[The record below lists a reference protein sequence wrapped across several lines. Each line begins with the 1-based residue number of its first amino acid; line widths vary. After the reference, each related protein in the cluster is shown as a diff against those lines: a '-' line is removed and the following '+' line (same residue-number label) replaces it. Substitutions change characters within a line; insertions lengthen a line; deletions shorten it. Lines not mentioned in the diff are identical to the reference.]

1 MSYFPNRPRCI
12 ALAIAALLFS
22 AAARATLVAVV
33 PARDGLAIAADSRYT
48 FMGAPCDGAFKII
61 EPARPLRTV
70 AFVTGDSIFVAP
82 PPAGENPCR
91 YLATAPRLLDMGAVV
106 KAYLD
111 RGSNN
116 PAGISMPGLAAE
128 CVRAVDAFRHRYPKA
143 LQSYAG
149 MDLFSVVVASY
160 DPSRHV
166 STLWNFVVRID
177 ALSRSIEAARLD
189 RTTIAPPTPRGVWI
203 YGETGYVNREVYA
216 GPARRFLQP
225 ATQNF
230 LRASQSVGEVARD
243 TAVAAATDVV
253 QAASRAAAID
263 PPASGIGGP
272 VRVVVLSSRPHPR
285 LLPQPR

>member
-1 MSYFPNRPRCI
+1 MSCFPNTSRGI

-22 AAARATLVAVV
+22 ASAHATLVAVV

-61 EPARPLRTV
+61 EAERPLHTV

-82 PPAGENPCR
+82 APAGENPCR

-106 KAYLD
+106 KAYLNRASD
-111 RGSNN
+111 N
-116 PAGISMPGLAAE
+116 PARLSMPGLAAE

-143 LQSYAG
+143 LQGYSG
-149 MDLFSVVVASY
+149 KDLFSVVVASY

-177 ALSRSIEAARLD
+177 ALNRSIEAARLNQ
-189 RTTIAPPTPRGVWI
+189 TTITPPTPRGVWI

-216 GPARRFLQP
+216 GPARRFLNP
-225 ATQNF
+225 ATQDF
-230 LRASQSVGEVARD
+230 LHASQSVGEVGLDA
-243 TAVAAATDVV
+243 AVAAAADVV

-263 PPASGIGGP
+263 PPANGIGGT
-272 VRVVVLSSRPHPR
+272 VRVVVLSSRPQPQ
-285 LLPQPR
+285 LLPHSR